1 MDKKVLDTK
10 SIQKKAMKK
19 LKKSFEGTGIKLHRQ
34 AESEILKA
42 IQNQSESN
50 LEEII
55 AENLA
60 VDIIGNLNAGIKKD

>member
-19 LKKSFEGTGIKLHRQ
+19 LKKLFEGTGIKLHHQ

-50 LEEII
+50 LEEIV

-60 VDIIGNLNAGIKKD
+60 IDIIGNLNAGIKKD